1 MLELP
6 GTLSTALEY
15 AFFVDL
21 IKKVDYRYILNNSC
35 FFFATTDF
43 ILLVLLGKNTVKY
56 IAL

>member
-1 MLELP
+1 MLELS

-15 AFFVDL
+15 AYFVDL
-21 IKKVDYRYILNNSC
+21 IKKLIIHTVLNNSC

-43 ILLVLLGKNTVKY
+43 ILLVSLGKNTVRY